1 MSHYIK
7 GKMGHWKTLTD
18 TIISHYI
25 RGKWEFILWSDF
37 TLSLDDHDCT
47 NYTKI
52 GGGMLSGGHGQ
63 VQSMISYNF
72 NGKNS
77 QGNYMISQSGHLF

>member
-1 MSHYIK
+1 
-7 GKMGHWKTLTD
+7 
-18 TIISHYI
+18 
-25 RGKWEFILWSDF
+25 
-37 TLSLDDHDCT
+37 
-47 NYTKI
+47 
-52 GGGMLSGGHGQ
+52 MLSGGHGQ